1 MYQRLAAGAEIKGHR
16 IMRDF
21 PRCVVAVALLFL
33 GSFGGSAMAASNGIV
48 HPAVPATKGLSISRM
63 TQGECLNQLLG
74 KIVKNLACDGE
85 QACSYIGDD
94 LKLHLKCVDSLHL
107 PK

>member
-1 MYQRLAAGAEIKGHR
+1 MNVSTTRYRCRNKGTQLMSH
-16 IMRDF
+16 F
-21 PRCVVAVALLFL
+21 PPRTMAALLFL
-33 GSFGGSAMAASNGIV
+33 GLFGDSAMAASNGIV

>member
-1 MYQRLAAGAEIKGHR
+1 MTHFPLRVTIAAL
-16 IMRDF
+16 
-21 PRCVVAVALLFL
+21 VFL
-33 GSFGGSAMAASNGIV
+33 GLFGGSAMAASTGA
-48 HPAVPATKGLSISRM
+48 HPAGPATKNLSISRM
-63 TQGECLNQLLG
+63 SQGECLNQLLG

-94 LKLHLKCVDSLHL
+94 LKLHLKCVDSLPT